1 MVSFAGTSMVL
12 PNSTISCAARAGV
25 ANIAASSNTNK
36 AIPGTRRGKGKFR
49 GTGILLQRDT
59 PGAGAQFRKK
69 RVRWANFMRDI
80 QSSARDIGNS
90 HASVLPSGESRGA
103 CSRRWVM
110 HIHAAQASALGN
122 ALAGAQDA
130 ETAMSLRRARELRDA
145 AVRLKAASFEPIA
158 SLPADPDT
166 AAQTVFMI
174 AAWSG
179 GGSAASQPGS

>member
-1 MVSFAGTSMVL
+1 
-12 PNSTISCAARAGV
+12 
-25 ANIAASSNTNK
+25 
-36 AIPGTRRGKGKFR
+36 
-49 GTGILLQRDT
+49 
-59 PGAGAQFRKK
+59 
-69 RVRWANFMRDI
+69 
-80 QSSARDIGNS
+80 
-90 HASVLPSGESRGA
+90 
-103 CSRRWVM
+103 M

-166 AAQTVFMI
+166 AAQTVSMI

-179 GGSAASQPGS
+179 GGSAASQPGSQSGASVQERAAADVQLPNASTQTRQVQRTPPSGPVSYWA